1 MTNKRKC
8 VAITPATGT
17 RSWEIPSALWSRF
30 SLVQKARLK
39 RTVTQYILPILQDLE
54 TLYLQENLGAHPRI
68 AGRTPEEI
76 EQDDIAIEACL
87 YLFDLAMQEGLIEFR
102 ALDEKGKQGAP
113 ITKGK
118 VGSCGFTIEEAKTY
132 YLNKAIQILLEQ
144 DTGRKNKDASE
155 QLKGIEI
162 ETVADLQSI
171 RKLIRFDPLTVKE
184 LHLGL
189 KGRLEPL
196 LRQDQAYL
204 DILHKCKPITF
215 LRALRHAL
223 GNNFSEILKWD
234 PEFIVA
240 VAEGLDHSAKIT
252 ALGPE
257 ILSIED
263 PAVIRAFGTW
273 PVKEAPP
280 TPGKT
285 NKKKYITRIAQV
297 KEAMGST
304 FTTLLTANP
313 ATVEEIAHWS
323 NQQIEEFLLF
333 IPHLDNEILEVLS
346 TLPFE
351 MRVSMLEGLWDRL
364 GREFVENELKTP
376 EGISVVRHIVEEVTE
391 MLKMGPSAK
400 NVKRLLT
407 QSSSLDHTIIQYLNK
422 AD

>member
-8 VAITPATGT
+8 VVITVATGT
-17 RSWEIPSALWSRF
+17 RPWEVPSVLWARF

-39 RTVTQYILPILQDLE
+39 RTVTQHILPILQQLE
-54 TLYLQENLGAHPRI
+54 TLYLKENLGAQPRI
-68 AGRTPEEI
+68 AGRTADEI
-76 EQDDIAIEACL
+76 EQDDVAIEACL

-113 ITKGK
+113 ITTGK
-118 VGSCGFTIEEAKTY
+118 VGSCGFTIEEAKTH
-132 YLNKAIQILLEQ
+132 YLNRAIEILLEQ
-144 DTGRKNKDASE
+144 DVGRKNKDANE

-171 RKLIRFDPLTVKE
+171 RKLIRFDPLTVRE
-184 LHLGL
+184 LHIGL
-189 KGRLEPL
+189 KGHLEPL

-223 GNNFSEILKWD
+223 GNDFSEILKWD

-257 ILSIED
+257 LLSIED

-273 PVKEAPP
+273 PVKEASPAS
-280 TPGKT
+280 GKG

-297 KEAMGST
+297 KEAMGGA
-304 FTTLLTANP
+304 FTTLLTASP
-313 ATVEEIAHWS
+313 ATVEEVANWS
-323 NQQIEEFLLF
+323 NEQIEKLRLF
-333 IPHLDNEILEVLS
+333 IPHLDSEALEVLS
-346 TLPFE
+346 ALPFE
-351 MRVSMLEGLWDRL
+351 MRISMLEGLWDRL

-376 EGISVVRHIVEEVTE
+376 EGINVIRQIVEEVTE

-400 NVKRLLT
+400 DVKRLLT

-422 AD
+422 GD